1 MTNLTRKVRRRVVGL
16 DRSGP
21 LTLTLYPTGM
31 IGFRPYRA
39 RTEFLL
45 SLGAVYVRAA
55 ENHLAHKRAEKR
67 KRRGK
72 GAARWKPPVLRRE

>member
-1 MTNLTRKVRRRVVGL
+1 MTTLTRKVRRRVNGL

-21 LTLTLYPTGM
+21 LTVTLYPSGT

-39 RTEFLL
+39 HTEFLL

-55 ENHLAHKRAEKR
+55 ENHLAHKRAER
-67 KRRGK
+67 KKARR
-72 GAARWKPPVLRRE
+72 RRSRG